1 MSIAIDVSLVV
12 IVAFCG
18 WRGYKSG
25 IIRGVCGI
33 LALAVSIFGANLIAA
48 TYSGEFTSM
57 LRPFVGGIVD
67 KTFEGILQ
75 PDTEDGEEPE
85 DGEAPEGAYE
95 ITLATLRKLG
105 LFDASSERLAE
116 QVSEDTDASGYG
128 LAGAITD
135 KLCDVL
141 AFVAV
146 FGVAFILLAIV
157 FAVAGNLLNFV
168 FKFPGFELLD
178 SLFGILFGLVRGL
191 VIVFI
196 IALLLRYLGIV
207 SAEKLSDTKILKY
220 LIENNPI
227 ANILKI

>member
-1 MSIAIDVSLVV
+1 MDVSLVV

-33 LALAVSIFGANLIAA
+33 LALAVSLFGANLVAA

-67 KTFEGILQ
+67 KAFEGILQ
-75 PDTEDGEEPE
+75 PDGEDTEESEDAEDEEK
-85 DGEAPEGAYE
+85 PEGAYA
-95 ITLATLRKLG
+95 IALATLRKLG

-116 QVSEDTDASGYG
+116 QISEETDATEYS
-128 LAGAITD
+128 LAGVITD
-135 KLCDVL
+135 KLCTAL

-146 FGVAFILLAIV
+146 FGIAFILLAIV

-168 FKFPGFELLD
+168 FKFPGFELFD
-178 SLFGILFGLVRGL
+178 SLFGVLFGLVRGL
-191 VIVFI
+191 VIVFF

-207 SAEKLSDTKILKY
+207 SAEKLGGTKILKY

-227 ANILKI
+227 ANILGV